1 MSEPVSNLEIR
12 LKSAGKE
19 LVATIRKR
27 LYAAALMAEAE
38 GKRNATT
45 TIHARTGRLRASI
58 AARLEP
64 GPNDAL
70 DLKLRA
76 GGGNSGPD
84 VPYAAIHEYGG
95 IIRPVRRKWL
105 AIPLPI
111 ARTAAG
117 VSRYQT
123 PRDVPGLRFMLSK
136 RGNALLVDKK
146 GVPWYVL
153 KKSVSIP
160 KRPYLLPALL
170 KAGADLQKQLSKDI
184 PAILQGAP

>member
-1 MSEPVSNLEIR
+1 MSEPVSNLELR
-12 LKSAGKE
+12 LKRAGKE

-27 LYAAALMAEAE
+27 LYEAALTAEAE

-45 TIHARTGRLRASI
+45 TLHARTGRLRASI
-58 AARLEP
+58 ASRVEAGP
-64 GPNDAL
+64 GDAL

-76 GGGNSGPD
+76 GGGNNGPD

-153 KKSVSIP
+153 KKSVTIP

-170 KAGADLQKQLSKDI
+170 KAGDRLQKQLMRDVPDI
-184 PAILQGAP
+184 LAGSP

>member
-12 LKSAGKE
+12 LKNAGKE

-58 AARLEP
+58 AGRLER
-64 GPNDAL
+64 GPADAL

-76 GGGNSGPD
+76 GGGNNGPD

-123 PRDVPGLRFMLSK
+123 PRDVPGLRFMLSR

-146 GVPWYVL
+146 GVPWYIL

-160 KRPYLLPALL
+160 RRPYLLPALL